1 MSDPSNPPRRRGRP
15 PLRPNDPSVLLHVRL
30 PASQYDAVQAK
41 ARDAGVPVARW
52 VRFALARANR
62 STPSGQ

>member
-1 MSDPSNPPRRRGRP
+1 
-15 PLRPNDPSVLLHVRL
+15 L